1 MFQFQCVD
9 VPFETRS
16 EILNT
21 ALETVNGLV
30 PEHHG
35 IITLAVIDDER
46 MRELNLAYR
55 NIDATTDVLSFHYFD
70 DFSKCKADEVVGE
83 IVFSE
88 SRLQSQANDFHHGIE
103 TEFYRLAV
111 HGLVHILGF
120 DHESDEEYEDMWNV
134 ESQILRRLSE
144 KFDLLHIDIES

>member
-1 MFQFQCVD
+1 MFQFHCLNL
-9 VPFETRS
+9 PFETQS

-21 ALETVNGLV
+21 ALETVNTLV
-30 PEHHG
+30 SEHYG

-46 MRELNLAYR
+46 MRELNLMYR
-55 NIDATTDVLSFHYFD
+55 NVDDTTDVLSFHYFD
-70 DFSKCKADEVVGE
+70 DFSNCKPDEVVGE

-88 SRLQSQANDFHHGIE
+88 SRLQSQARDFHHSID

-120 DHESDEEYEDMWNV
+120 DHESDQEYEEMWNI
-134 ESQILRRLSE
+134 ESRVLRKISE
-144 KFDLLHIDIES
+144 KFSFLHLDIES